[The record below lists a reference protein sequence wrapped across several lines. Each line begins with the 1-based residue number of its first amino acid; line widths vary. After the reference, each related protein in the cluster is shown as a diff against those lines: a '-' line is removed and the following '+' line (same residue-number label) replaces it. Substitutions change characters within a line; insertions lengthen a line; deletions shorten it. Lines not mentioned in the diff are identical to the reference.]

1 MEMHLLPASSNMLVM
16 ILPPGGF
23 LVAGLAVVGKR
34 MLDLRAG
41 KEIQMGGAHSAA

>member
-1 MEMHLLPASSNMLVM
+1 MEMRLLPETSNVLVM

-23 LVAGLAVVGKR
+23 LVAGLVVVFKR

-41 KEIQMGGAHSAA
+41 KEIRMGGAHSAA

>member
-1 MEMHLLPASSNMLVM
+1 MM

-23 LVAGLAVVGKR
+23 LTLGLLVVGKR
-34 MLDLRAG
+34 MLDVLAG